1 MKIKN
6 ILVKT
11 WTNNINCVSFNYA
24 ILFTQEVT
32 YEWLWRGDLAD
43 INAKIA
49 DVENI
54 YTSTDE
60 AHVKSLLEEYDIS
73 YIFVGSCERKKYGAQ
88 LNNDMLKSMGEV
100 VYQDDEWQTYIVK
113 VK

>member
-1 MKIKN
+1 MVLEAN
-6 ILVKT
+6 GDSYSEYER
-11 WTNNINCVSFNYA
+11 VSAMTGLPTIMGWY
-24 ILFTQEVT
+24 VH
-32 YEWLWRGDLAD
+32 EWLWRGDLAD

-60 AHVKSLLEEYDIS
+60 AHVKSLLKEYDIS

>member
-1 MKIKN
+1 MVLEAN
-6 ILVKT
+6 GDSYSEYER
-11 WTNNINCVSFNYA
+11 VSAMTGLPTIMGWY
-24 ILFTQEVT
+24 VH
-32 YEWLWRGDLAD
+32 EWLWRGDLAD

-60 AHVKSLLEEYDIS
+60 AHVKSLLEEYDVS
-73 YIFVGSCERKKYGAQ
+73 YIFVGSCERKKYGDQ

>member
-1 MKIKN
+1 MSAESSGSKKN
-6 ILVKT
+6 VKDVEVVLEA
-11 WTNNINCVSFNYA
+11 NGDSYSEYERVSAMTGLPTIMGWY
-24 ILFTQEVT
+24 VH
-32 YEWLWRGDLAD
+32 EWLWRGDLAD

-73 YIFVGSCERKKYGAQ
+73 YILWDRVNERSTAP
-88 LNNDMLKSMGEV
+88 S
-100 VYQDDEWQTYIVK
+100 
-113 VK
+113 

>member
-1 MKIKN
+1 MTGLPTIMGWY
-6 ILVKT
+6 VH
-11 WTNNINCVSFNYA
+11 
-24 ILFTQEVT
+24 
-32 YEWLWRGDLAD
+32 EWLWRGDLAD